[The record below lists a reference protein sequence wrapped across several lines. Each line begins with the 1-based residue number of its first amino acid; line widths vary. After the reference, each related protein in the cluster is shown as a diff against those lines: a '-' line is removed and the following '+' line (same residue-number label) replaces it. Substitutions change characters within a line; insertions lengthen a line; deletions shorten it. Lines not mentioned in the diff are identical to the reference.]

1 MREMSVNAGF
11 EEIAHAAGAA
21 AASAVAEAEAAA
33 AGEQLD
39 LLGLAPPIRS
49 IGQAADQVRAQIA
62 EAARV
67 RGRGRPPGAQNKITQ
82 DAKRW
87 ITRVVGDPLIE
98 SARWLLHTPASMAK
112 ELDCTVLEAFGMQ
125 QRIREGLLPYLHA
138 KLAPVGEDGRAVPL
152 FQLIMGGAGDE
163 LEGVDLAPWLADPE
177 VVRTLEHEGEQN
189 QGVSGADRPQS
200 QTGQSQKVA
209 SD

>member
-11 EEIAHAAGAA
+11 EEIARTTGAA
-21 AASAVAEAEAAA
+21 AAAAVAEAAAAA
-33 AGEQLD
+33 AGEQLE

-112 ELDCTVLEAFGMQ
+112 ELDCTVLEAFGLQ

-138 KLAPVGEDGRAVPL
+138 KLAPVGEDGRPLPL
-152 FQLIMGGAGDE
+152 FQLIMGAGA
-163 LEGVDLAPWLADPE
+163 EGVDGGDLAPWLGDPE
-177 VVRTLEHEGEQN
+177 VRRTLEHENEQN
-189 QGVSGADRPQS
+189 QGVSGDEADQS
-200 QTGQSQKVA
+200 QTAAVA
-209 SD
+209 K